1 MIRAGLLLAA
11 LAPLATASV
20 PAFVHSPT
28 AGASRPS
35 VQSFVSP
42 AHGLRAANVGAP
54 RLRRASRIASM
65 AVPPEPRDREV
76 LLQEALALNLAAE
89 TNEALQMTRRMAL
102 RSAFAASLGVAAI
115 ASTAP
120 TEAKEDALLKIQ
132 EVASV
137 SVPKMNVEPRAW
149 ERVQQELLAAVVC
162 GLYNRM

>member
-1 MIRAGLLLAA
+1 
-11 LAPLATASV
+11 
-20 PAFVHSPT
+20 
-28 AGASRPS
+28 
-35 VQSFVSP
+35 
-42 AHGLRAANVGAP
+42 
-54 RLRRASRIASM
+54 M